1 MEVNNLTTKLG
12 KTWTK
17 KILKVMDIAR
27 EYAERYKL
35 PVTQRGGYN
44 LNGLM
49 LGNDKIQLTH
59 EFGRYL
65 FVLAM
70 ETNKEY
76 QYIANG
82 SLSHIFEKDMNNIVL
97 SRISSIMI
105 WSLGYQRT
113 NLIKVMLSSTKS

>member
-1 MEVNNLTTKLG
+1 MQRNFG
-12 KTWTK
+12 KTCTE

-44 LNGLM
+44 MNGLM
-49 LGNDKIQLTH
+49 LGNDKIQLTD

-70 ETNKEY
+70 KTNKE
-76 QYIANG
+76 
-82 SLSHIFEKDMNNIVL
+82 
-97 SRISSIMI
+97 
-105 WSLGYQRT
+105 
-113 NLIKVMLSSTKS
+113 

>member
-1 MEVNNLTTKLG
+1 
-12 KTWTK
+12 
-17 KILKVMDIAR
+17 MDIAR

-49 LGNDKIQLTH
+49 LGNDKIQLTD

-70 ETNKEY
+70 KTNKE
-76 QYIANG
+76 
-82 SLSHIFEKDMNNIVL
+82 
-97 SRISSIMI
+97 
-105 WSLGYQRT
+105 
-113 NLIKVMLSSTKS
+113 